1 MEFLEEIEILSD
13 YVLRTN
19 KLGWESRHRFEE
31 IWVSLLAVFSIS
43 YEDLSD
49 AEVKALTDCSAMVVE
64 AITALVMQTLVLPKP
79 GWSGNSKSRSD
90 TVSDEYSYIIRSRP
104 FN

>member
-1 MEFLEEIEILSD
+1 MSD

-19 KLGWESRHRFEE
+19 KLGWEGRHRFEE

-43 YEDLSD
+43 YEELTD

-64 AITALVMQTLVLPKP
+64 AITALVMQTLILPKP
-79 GWSGNSKSRSD
+79 GWSGNSKSR
-90 TVSDEYSYIIRSRP
+90 
-104 FN
+104 